1 MERGERIHGSKRI
14 GLTSLAMIIRNH
26 AQALEFDLMTMT
38 GRTLSEYM
46 GMGAAGKAALVSF
59 TRYLPPDSATYRE
72 MHPRDELGGWLTTAK
87 TNAILADIYD
97 AFAIA
102 HSKKGHRPKPYP
114 RPNGKGKG
122 IGKGAIPVNEFM
134 DWWKGN

>member
-1 MERGERIHGSKRI
+1 MERGEFQDGSERI
-14 GLTSLAMIIRNH
+14 GLTALAMVIRNH

-46 GMGAAGKAALVSF
+46 AMGAAGRAALVSF
-59 TRYLPPDSATYRE
+59 VRYLPPDSATYRE
-72 MHPRDELGGWLTTAK
+72 MHPRDEVGAWYTTVK

-97 AFAIA
+97 AFAMA

-114 RPNGKGKG
+114 RPSGKQKS
-122 IGKGAIPVNEFM
+122 IGKGAIPVSEFM
-134 DWWKGN
+134 DWWTQK